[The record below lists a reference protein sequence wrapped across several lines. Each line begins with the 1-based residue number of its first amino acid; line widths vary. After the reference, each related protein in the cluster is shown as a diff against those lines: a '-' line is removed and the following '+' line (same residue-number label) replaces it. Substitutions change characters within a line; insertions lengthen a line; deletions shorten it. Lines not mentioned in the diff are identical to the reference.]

1 MTDPTPDFRA
11 LCADLLDCLE
21 KANWPLRHKIIFEL
35 CVDSARAALATPPP
49 EPGKVT
55 AWMYQGEDDFDG
67 IRWRENWEVTL
78 DEKLAHFKSG
88 NKEPIPFFQ
97 EHGLATPPPEPPPSP
112 DLSALAA
119 IGERL
124 RTQDNRCTA
133 HPAFQ
138 VRGLRRIYGMDPDYA
153 TDTVWLDNG
162 ADCIEAEPPDD
173 PENPGDFFI
182 KTGYQDH
189 WEVIMV
195 AFSEQA
201 CLDFIEHNGH
211 RCGAY
216 RELEVYADSFYRCPE
231 MLAIREALMAL
242 PKESTP
248 PPKPPTV
255 MEILELSGEIEDA
268 GIGHI
273 DLVRAALERWGK

>member
-1 MTDPTPDFRA
+1 MGVEAKHIYEVMITREEVSEHWNYTN
-11 LCADLLDCLE
+11 CNELL
-21 KANWPLRHKIIFEL
+21 H
-35 CVDSARAALATPPP
+35 SARTALATPPA
-49 EPGKVT
+49 EP
-55 AWMYQGEDDFDG
+55 
-67 IRWRENWEVTL
+67 
-78 DEKLAHFKSG
+78 
-88 NKEPIPFFQ
+88 
-97 EHGLATPPPEPPPSP
+97 TPTP

-162 ADCIEAEPPDD
+162 ADCIEVEPPDD

-211 RCGAY
+211 RYGAY
-216 RELEVYADSFYRCPE
+216 RELEVYADSFYLCPE

-242 PKESTP
+242 PRESTP
-248 PPKPPTV
+248 PPEPP
-255 MEILELSGEIEDA
+255 
-268 GIGHI
+268 H
-273 DLVRAALERWGK
+273 

>member
-1 MTDPTPDFRA
+1 MTTTPDFRA
-11 LCADLLDCLE
+11 LGAKIVELWD
-21 KANWPLRHKIIFEL
+21 ANCDIDVEINELREL
-35 CVDSARAALATPPP
+35 
-49 EPGKVT
+49 
-55 AWMYQGEDDFDG
+55 
-67 IRWRENWEVTL
+67 
-78 DEKLAHFKSG
+78 
-88 NKEPIPFFQ
+88 
-97 EHGLATPPPEPPPSP
+97 LATPPPEPPPTP
-112 DLSALAA
+112 DLSALGA

-162 ADCIEAEPPDD
+162 ADCIEVELPDD

-242 PKESTP
+242 PRESTP
-248 PPKPPTV
+248 PPEPP
-255 MEILELSGEIEDA
+255 MDEEIANFLQERWHRRMAEESPFGCTDYDGSRA
-268 GIGHI
+268 KQASI
-273 DLVRAALERWGK
+273 DDTRAVLERWGRA

>member
-1 MTDPTPDFRA
+1 VTI
-11 LCADLLDCLE
+11 DLHLLPSWPQSQDSLKSQTAE
-21 KANWPLRHKIIFEL
+21 LIQVANRLGL
-35 CVDSARAALATPPP
+35 YDAATLLSQLSAPA
-49 EPGKVT
+49 
-55 AWMYQGEDDFDG
+55 
-67 IRWRENWEVTL
+67 
-78 DEKLAHFKSG
+78 
-88 NKEPIPFFQ
+88 
-97 EHGLATPPPEPPPSP
+97 PPPEPPPPP

-153 TDTVWLDNG
+153 DDTVWLDDG
-162 ADCIEAEPPDD
+162 IEVDPPDD

-182 KTGYQDH
+182 KTGYRDH

-201 CLDFIEHNGH
+201 CLDFIEHNG
-211 RCGAY
+211 Y
-216 RELEVYADSFYRCPE
+216 RYGVYQELEVYADSFYRCPE

-242 PKESTP
+242 PRESTSP
-248 PPKPPTV
+248 SEPPT
-255 MEILELSGEIEDA
+255 EEEIEEAAKLIHASMRFAVPDNHNTRDWVERGNSLMQDEA
-268 GIGHI
+268 RRTA
-273 DLVRAALERWGK
+273 RAVLERRGHR